1 MCILYECIVGKDDT
15 GIWLL
20 AVEKL
25 NEAKDNVKLYKELC
39 PEMDI
44 RILEIDEDTLNKINN
59 DVTELKRKFIEVF
72 DTPNIQ

>member
-1 MCILYECIVGKDDT
+1 MYECIVGKDDT